1 MNLIRLL
8 GTQKLR
14 WKLLPL
20 VKWGFLL
27 VGKSWNDFYRWM
39 LNLQERH
46 TTLDMIFRH
55 PGKPTEGERCRGLL
69 AWGLGEYHL
78 SFMQA
83 HGLKSNQIVLDF
95 GCGYGRTAVPLL
107 KYLEPGNYVGTEL
120 SDKRVALAKE
130 WVEREGL
137 QGKKPCF
144 VVSTDNTM
152 PYLEDGS
159 IDVVWTLSVFTHMPE
174 KELHQ
179 VLAAFR
185 RVVKPD
191 GVVYFHYN
199 SPLPGAPSVKPTVKD
214 FYWENDAI
222 TQIICSHGFSV
233 ERIEDWEDN
242 LDAKIQSTS
251 NMLRLTWERS

>member
-1 MNLIRLL
+1 MNLIRFL
-8 GTQKLR
+8 GTRKLR

-55 PGKPTEGERCRGLL
+55 PGKPGEGGKCRGLL

-78 SFMQA
+78 TFMLA
-83 HGLKSNQIVLDF
+83 HGLKPEQKVLDF
-95 GCGYGRTAVPLL
+95 GCGYGRTAIPLL
-107 KYLEPGNYVGTEL
+107 KCLEPGNYVGTEL
-120 SDKRVALAKE
+120 SDKRAALARE

-137 QGKKPCF
+137 EDKKPLF

-152 PYLEDGS
+152 PYLEDAS

-174 KELHQ
+174 KELRQ
-179 VLAAFR
+179 VLATFQ
-185 RVVKPD
+185 RVVRLR

-199 SPLPGAPSVKPTVKD
+199 SPLPGTPAAKPTVKD
-214 FYWENDAI
+214 FYWKNDVIAK
-222 TQIICSHGFSV
+222 IIHAHGFSI
-233 ERIEDWEDN
+233 ERMEDWEDN
-242 LDAKIQSTS
+242 LDPKIQQAS
-251 NMLRLTWERS
+251 NMLRLTRERT